1 MKKQSMQLVQSLV
14 LSSCLLGTAHA
25 ATYTEVGDAGDLLGT
40 AQITTGTGTLTHIAG
55 SLGENGGQGDVDL
68 YRIMITDPTAF
79 SITVTASLSADNDA
93 ILYLFNESGHF
104 ALMDDDAGVGYLPG
118 MVQGSFTTGTPGA
131 YYLAFFLFATDPIY
145 TNSVLS
151 GWNHMPAPLQSG
163 NYTLALT
170 GADFAS
176 SPSAVPV
183 PAAAWLFGSGALG
196 LMGIARRKQV
206 A

>member
-14 LSSCLLGTAHA
+14 LSCCLLGTAHA
-25 ATYTEVGDAGDLLGT
+25 AIYNEVGDTGDLLGT
-40 AQITTGTGTLTHIAG
+40 AQVTAGTGDLTHIYG
-55 SLGENGGQGDVDL
+55 YLGENGGDGDVDL
-68 YRIMITDPTAF
+68 YRIMITNPAAF
-79 SITVTASLSADNDA
+79 SVTVSASLSADNDA
-93 ILYLFNESGHF
+93 VLYLFNESGHL
-104 ALMDDDAGVGYLPG
+104 ALSDDDAGVGYLPG

-131 YYLAFFLFATDPIY
+131 YYLAFLLFATDPVY

-176 SPSAVPV
+176 PSAVPI
-183 PAAAWLFGSGALG
+183 PAAAWLLGSGLVG
-196 LMGIARRKQV
+196 LIGLARRKQV